1 MGVAQL
7 GRFRTL
13 FQFGKCLEELFIK
26 YDKIGLNET
35 DEEGSYD
42 ASGLAIQHNFG
53 LDQWG
58 YWQDSF
64 AHSPILENLFKNR
77 N

>member
-1 MGVAQL
+1 
-7 GRFRTL
+7 
-13 FQFGKCLEELFIK
+13 
-26 YDKIGLNET
+26 LNET